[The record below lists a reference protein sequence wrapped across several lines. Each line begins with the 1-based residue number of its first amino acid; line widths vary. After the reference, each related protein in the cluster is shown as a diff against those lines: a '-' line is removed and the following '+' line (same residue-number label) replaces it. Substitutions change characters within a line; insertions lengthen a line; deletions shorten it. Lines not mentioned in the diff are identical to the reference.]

1 MKTVILLLLLFI
13 SQVATSADVQLGST
27 GGNVSQQTGG
37 NYIYAENGKLTFN
50 FEQSMFQNRGWKY
63 DSSVDGAVTAFET
76 NMPIKTKNSSTF
88 HGYEVAANGEIT
100 LVAYY
105 DDNVPAPMLMKPIYR
120 KGYEGR
126 TVHVWL
132 PQAAGWVVRVV
143 GKVARAI
150 VPPIVTN
157 AAKLCVKNDKCT
169 ALVVGNLI
177 PGGLFCAINY
187 YSNNA
192 IQKVFKL
199 PQNVCSK
206 AEDDGWHKDENGQY
220 VRDKEYKYSAHIQYG
235 DHSNEY
241 LSELSEQ
248 ATPSETIGA
257 DTMEELEKKIADKCN
272 SNKGKSF
279 NELDYDS
286 ALARGDDYGKVTE
299 TRLTR
304 ITNGFQCTVLFTDEN
319 NDHDGVGDL
328 LPAVPLSFQVSL
340 GGSFKTQETLQFID
354 LETYVSED
362 FKQDPNPYIN
372 DTGEVGKEIRE
383 KIQSSAAIMKKDGG
397 TGTLNLTSEPYKNP
411 NTGETMQD
419 VLSINSGKSWEI
431 PPNAGGTGS
440 SGGGGSG
447 GGSGGNASG
456 SIPQGQNDVTVN
468 SIPRPDQS
476 NNAKPAENNSPN
488 GTGTSVSVGIGG
500 GGNTSGNGSDSG
512 NSQGGTGS
520 GNGSSGNTGGNQA
533 ASGVGQGGLK
543 CDGEHKGTLACAS
556 LGEVKDGFFDDVE
569 IPKKEDATTWKPS
582 YFLPDNGVCPQPK
595 SFNFLGKPIYVSY
608 EPICE
613 FMRQIRFII
622 LLGFT
627 LLSAHIVFST
637 LRRK

>member
-1 MKTVILLLLLFI
+1 MKTVILFLLLFI
-13 SQVATSADVQLGST
+13 SQTAMSADIQIGSMS
-27 GGNVSQQTGG
+27 GNVSQQTGG

-50 FEQSMFQNRGWKY
+50 FEQSMFQNRNWKY
-63 DSSVDGAVTAFET
+63 DASVDGAVTAFET
-76 NMPIKTKNSSTF
+76 NLPIKTKNSSSF

-105 DDNVPAPMLMKPIYR
+105 DENVPAPMLVKPVYR

-132 PQAAGWVVRVV
+132 PQVAGWVVRVL
-143 GKVARAI
+143 GKVSRN
-150 VPPIVTN
+150 VLPPIIS
-157 AAKLCVKNDKCT
+157 KCLSNQMCKAQAIGIAT
-169 ALVVGNLI
+169 WVCGFNFLWGSKDSPEGFLREVGF
-177 PGGLFCAINY
+177 PKG
-187 YSNNA
+187 
-192 IQKVFKL
+192 
-199 PQNVCSK
+199 VCEQ
-206 AEDDGWHKDENGQY
+206 AEKDGWQKDKDGQY
-220 VRDKEYKYSAHIQYG
+220 VRNYKYRAYVKFGRRPDSDCKPEDYAIC
-235 DHSNEY
+235 SPEFR
-241 LSELSEQ
+241 ELN
-248 ATPSETIGA
+248 IGA
-257 DTMEELEKKIADKCN
+257 DTVEDLVKQLQAMCSRQENI
-272 SNKGKSF
+272 
-279 NELDYDS
+279 DY
-286 ALARGDDYGKVTE
+286 
-299 TRLTR
+299 
-304 ITNGFQCTVLFTDEN
+304 TNRDESSS
-319 NDHDGVGDL
+319 GVG
-328 LPAVPLSFQVSL
+328 LSGKIVKAEFKEHTKNKEYLCSTTARDEL
-340 GGSFKTQETLQFID
+340 GEFESPGASFTATIEDDVHKEKLTFID
-354 LETYVSED
+354 LANYVSED

-419 VLSINSGKSWEI
+419 VLSINSGQSWEI

-447 GGSGGNASG
+447 GSGGNGSG

-468 SIPRPDQS
+468 SIPRPDLS
-476 NNAKPAENNSPN
+476 GNAKPSENNSPN

-500 GGNTSGNGSDSG
+500 GGNTGGNGSGSG
-512 NSQGGTGS
+512 NNQGGTES
-520 GNGSSGNTGGNQA
+520 GNSSGNTGGNQA

-556 LGEVKDGFFDDVE
+556 LGEIKDGFFDDVE
-569 IPKKEDATTWKPS
+569 IPKKEDTTTWKPN

>member
-1 MKTVILLLLLFI
+1 MKFIILLILILMSKFAI
-13 SQVATSADVQLGST
+13 SADIQIGST
-27 GGNVSQQTGG
+27 TSGNVSQQTGG

-50 FEQSMFQNRGWKY
+50 FEHSMFQNRSWKY

-76 NMPIKTKNSSTF
+76 NMPIKTKNSSSF

-105 DDNVPAPMLMKPIYR
+105 DESVPTPMLIKPVYR
-120 KGYEGR
+120 QGYEGR

-143 GKVARAI
+143 GKVARNVLPPVITSCLKKSFCRGLAI
-150 VPPIVTN
+150 SI
-157 AAKLCVKNDKCT
+157 AAHTC
-169 ALVVGNLI
+169 G
-177 PGGLFCAINY
+177 INFLWGDE
-187 YSNNA
+187 NNP
-192 IQKVFKL
+192 KGFL
-199 PQNVCSK
+199 RELGFPEGVCERAK
-206 AEDDGWHKDENGQY
+206 KDGWHKDENGQY

-248 ATPSETIGA
+248 ANPSETIGA

-383 KIQSSAAIMKKDGG
+383 KIQSSAAIMKKDGSSG
-397 TGTLNLTSEPYKNP
+397 NLALSSEPYKNP
-411 NTGETMQD
+411 ETGQTQQD
-419 VLSINSGKSWEI
+419 LLSI
-431 PPNAGGTGS
+431 S
-440 SGGGGSG
+440 SGTSTWSVPENGNSQSGSG
-447 GGSGGNASG
+447 SGGSGGNSSG
-456 SIPQGQNDVTVN
+456 SGAGSSESVPQGSNGVTVN
-468 SIPRPDQS
+468 TINRPDLS
-476 NNAKPAENNSPN
+476 GSAKPADNNSPN
-488 GTGTSVSVGIGG
+488 GTGSSSSGAVGSNGTNSGGSVGS
-500 GGNTSGNGSDSG
+500 TNGSP
-512 NSQGGTGS
+512 TGS
-520 GNGSSGNTGGNQA
+520 EDGKEK
-533 ASGVGQGGLK
+533 GGLN
-543 CDGEHKGTLACAS
+543 CSAEHKGTLACAS
-556 LGEVKDGFFDDVE
+556 VGEATESSFDGIE
-569 IPKKEDATTWKPS
+569 IPKQTNETTYS
-582 YFLPDNGVCPQPK
+582 VDSFLPENGICPAAK
-595 SFNFLGKPIYVSY
+595 IFHVVGKEYQVSY
-608 EPICE
+608 EPLCNIAT
-613 FMRQIRFII
+613 QIRFAVLIAFAVMAAMI
-622 LLGFT
+622 AFGGLKKG
-627 LLSAHIVFST
+627 
-637 LRRK
+637 